1 MLVKLLLVKE
11 AKEVTLVKLIP
22 SKERKRETV
31 FKEKGGVNNVFCWC
45 CQKGGEIK
53 ESKAN

>member
-11 AKEVTLVKLIP
+11 AKKVTLVKLIP

-31 FKEKGGVNNVFCWC
+31 FKEKGGVNNVFLLML
-45 CQKGGEIK
+45 
-53 ESKAN
+53 SKRGRN